1 MFYLKIVNSPQTVV
15 NRLKNRI
22 YYSVNCGLFT
32 KNYGQFSYFY
42 HMIIEFYKYQGTGN
56 DFIMIDDREN
66 EFDVDD
72 GGLIT
77 ALCERR
83 MGIGADGLI
92 LLREHDVLDFEMI
105 YFNADGK
112 QSSMCGNGGRC
123 IIAFAETLE
132 MIGTETTFMA
142 IDGEHKGK
150 IMDDGIALQM
160 QDVSEIK
167 GVGDGLVMDTGSPHY
182 IEMVD
187 DLEHLNVNKEG
198 KRIRNSKEFKK
209 EGINVN
215 FVLDAAQLQMRTYE
229 RGVEDETLSCGT
241 GVVATAIA
249 MHYTNCIEDN
259 LVSIKTKGGEL
270 TVSFEE
276 FNGGYRNIWL
286 IGEASMVYTG
296 EFEC

>member
-1 MFYLKIVNSPQTVV
+1 
-15 NRLKNRI
+15 
-22 YYSVNCGLFT
+22 
-32 KNYGQFSYFY
+32 
-42 HMIIEFYKYQGTGN
+42 MIIEFYKYQGTGN
-56 DFIMIDDREN
+56 DFIMIDDREK
-66 EFDVDD
+66 EFDLTDND
-72 GGLIT
+72 LIA

-92 LLREHDVLDFEMI
+92 LLREHDTLDFEMI

-123 IIAFAETLE
+123 IIAFANLLE
-132 MIGTETTFMA
+132 MVKTKTTFMA

-150 IMDDGIALQM
+150 ITEEAIALQM
-160 QDVSEIK
+160 QDVSKIE
-167 GVGDGLVMDTGSPHY
+167 GVGDGLVIDTGSPHY

-187 DLEHLNVNKEG
+187 DLEHLDVNKEG
-198 KRIRNSKEFKK
+198 RRIRNSKEFKK

-229 RGVEDETLSCGT
+229 RGVEGETLSCGT
-241 GVVATAIA
+241 GVVATGIA
-249 MHYTNCIEDN
+249 MHYANCIEDN
-259 LVSIKTKGGEL
+259 SVSIKTKGGEL

-276 FNGGYRNIWL
+276 FNGTYRNIWL
-286 IGEASMVYTG
+286 IGEASMVYAG